1 MNEYKFNYEEKEYI
15 LSQKN
20 CSDIINDEE
29 KPVKGTSLD
38 KILNIL
44 NESDD
49 IDFDIEY
56 YQEACPEC
64 LAGVKEKQK
73 FFGFLEYHFYIFSK
87 NGEYVISDI
96 DKDYQGLS
104 FNKLSRSGK
113 VDDSYI
119 VSIIV
124 CENCQDYIVQIEN
137 CIV

>member
-1 MNEYKFNYEEKEYI
+1 MSVYKFNYNEKEYI
-15 LSQKN
+15 LSQES
-20 CSDIINDEE
+20 CSGLVNDDEN
-29 KPVKGTSLD
+29 PVKGIEISDVIDLLNSSD
-38 KILNIL
+38 KV
-44 NESDD
+44 
-49 IDFDIEY
+49 DFDIEY

-73 FFGFLEYHFYIFSK
+73 FFGFLEYHFYIFTK

-96 DKDYQGLS
+96 SSDYQGLS
-104 FNKLSRSGK
+104 FNKLSRQNK

-124 CENCQDYIVQIEN
+124 CESCQDYTVQIEN

>member
-1 MNEYKFNYEEKEYI
+1 MSLYKFTYNEKEYI
-15 LSQKN
+15 LSQEN
-20 CSDIINDEE
+20 CSGLVNDDE
-29 KPVKGTSLD
+29 KPVKGIEISDVIDLLNSSD
-38 KILNIL
+38 KV
-44 NESDD
+44 
-49 IDFDIEY
+49 DFDIEY

-73 FFGFLEYHFYIFSK
+73 FFGFLEYHFYIFTK

-96 DKDYQGLS
+96 SSDYQGLS
-104 FNKLSRSGK
+104 FNKLSRQNK

-124 CENCQDYIVQIEN
+124 CESCQDYTVQIEN